1 MATGVYPY
9 TLGDG
14 SVRYYVKYRTSN
26 GVPRTRRGFRSE
38 REAARW
44 RTQTMAAVYRG
55 EVVAIRGTFAER
67 FDAWL
72 EEHRPRIEPG
82 TYQDYRVHGE
92 RRLKPFFGTMKPA
105 AVTASDVRRY
115 VAALVRA
122 GDLSAKTINNSLA
135 VLRVFFAHLEEDG
148 DVIRNPA
155 RSSPGA
161 RERIKL
167 PAAHR
172 EMDYL
177 RVEEIPRYL
186 DACEHVY
193 RPLAETLIATGLRIS
208 EALALT
214 WDDVD
219 VASRTIRVLRS
230 RKAEGHGSTKG
241 DRFRSVDF
249 GARLDGV
256 LRALH
261 PGDGPGA
268 GRTLVFRGPRGGELS
283 RSDVSRDLHKHAL
296 EDAALRRSLR
306 LHDLR
311 HTAAASWLAAGLP
324 LIYVQRQLG
333 HASITTTQQ
342 VYGHLEESFLRGA
355 AERVERLI
363 WTPPGA

>member
-1 MATGVYPY
+1 MATGVYTY
-9 TLGDG
+9 RLGDG
-14 SVRYYVKYRTSN
+14 TVRYYVKYRTSN
-26 GVPRTRRGFRSE
+26 GVQRKRRGFRSE
-38 REAARW
+38 REAVRW

-55 EVVAIRGTFAER
+55 EAVAVRGTFAER
-67 FDAWL
+67 FDNWL

-82 TYQDYRVHGE
+82 TYRDYRVHGE
-92 RRLKPFFGTMKPA
+92 QRLKPFFGEMKPA

-115 VAALVRA
+115 VAELVADGRF
-122 GDLSAKTINNSLA
+122 SAKTINNSLA

-177 RVEEIPRYL
+177 RLEEIPRYL
-186 DACEHVY
+186 DAWEDVY

-219 VASRTIRVLRS
+219 FAARTLRVLRS

-241 DRFRSVDF
+241 DRFRAVDF
-249 GARLDGV
+249 GSRLEQV
-256 LRALH
+256 LSALPRA
-261 PGDGPGA
+261 GGA
-268 GRTLVFRGPRGGELS
+268 PVARTLVFRGPRGGELS

-296 EDAALRRSLR
+296 EDAALRRTLR
-306 LHDLR
+306 C
-311 HTAAASWLAAGLP
+311 
-324 LIYVQRQLG
+324 
-333 HASITTTQQ
+333 TTC
-342 VYGHLEESFLRGA
+342 A
-355 AERVERLI
+355 
-363 WTPPGA
+363 TPPRRPGSPRGYRSSTSSASSATPRSRRRSRSTGTSRSRFSAAPRTVWSG